1 MDAIPWY
8 RSPVFV
14 SLLSAFILQGAHLLG
29 LSQTFSDADAQKW
42 TDFILNGLTMLSLI
56 YGAWKRWRS
65 GIQPL
70 AISKPSA
77 DAKALPKCHPAT
89 IALALAAAGMFLG
102 GCQHLGVQEAQTTEQ
117 KAAALLG
124 DFGVFQRAALAIGSD
139 ATVPENVRRA
149 VLDAPIAAKPAV
161 DQLDEA
167 LRSYRE
173 IALQLKAGA
182 TTDDKLHIAATNLAT
197 WVARVAPQ
205 IKALRATIEGAHP

>member
-29 LSQTFSDADAQKW
+29 LSQTFTDADAQKW
-42 TDFILNGLTMLSLI
+42 TDFILNGLTMVSLI

-65 GIQPL
+65 SVQPL

-77 DAKALPKCHPAT
+77 DAKALPKCHPVT
-89 IALALAAAGMFLG
+89 IVLAMAAASMLF
-102 GCQHLGVQEAQTTEQ
+102 GCAQLGVQAAQTTEQ

-124 DFGVFQRAALAIGSD
+124 DFGVFQKAALKIGED
-139 ATVPENVRRA
+139 PTVPENIRKA

-161 DQLDEA
+161 DQLDDA
-167 LRSYRE
+167 LRTYRE
-173 IALQLKAGA
+173 IALQLKAGQ
-182 TTDDKLHIAATNLAT
+182 TTDEKLRIASANLLD
-197 WVARVAPQ
+197 WVNRVTPQ
-205 IKALRATIEGAHP
+205 IKALRTTIEGAHP